1 MSSIISSTDLATAAA
16 TAAKKAHTSNVA
28 SSAAS
33 STSANTPNSLSS
45 LTSNYNQFLTLLTAQ
60 LQHQDPTSPTDTSS
74 FTSELAQF
82 AGVEEQIKTNTN
94 LNQLIALNQ
103 TSEVSQSSSFVG
115 KQAVVSSS
123 QMALQ
128 NASGTLQ
135 FNLGTA
141 ETVGIAV
148 TNSAGKVVANRSA
161 DIPAG
166 TSTWSWNGKD
176 DAGNTL
182 PDGTYDVAVVT
193 PNASGSSNAVPFSVI
208 GTITGISKNSN
219 GGVNVQMGSTSVDM
233 SAVTSLLS
241 AATTSS

>member
-1 MSSIISSTDLATAAA
+1 MSSTISSTDLTTAAA
-16 TAAKKAHTSNVA
+16 AAAKQAHSSNLA
-28 SSAAS
+28 SSAAA
-33 STSANTPNSLSS
+33 STSASTPDSLSS

-94 LNQLIALNQ
+94 LSQLIALNQ
-103 TSEVSQSSSFVG
+103 TSEMSQSSSFVG
-115 KQAVVSSS
+115 KQAVLSSS

-128 NASGTLQ
+128 NATGTLQ
-135 FNLGTA
+135 FNLPTA

-148 TNSAGKVVANRSA
+148 TNSAGAVVANRSA

-166 TSTWSWNGKD
+166 TSTWTWNGKD

-193 PNASGSSNAVPFSVI
+193 PNASGGSSAVPFNVI
-208 GTITGISKNSN
+208 GTITGIAKNAN
-219 GGVNVQMGSTSVDM
+219 GGVNVQMGSTSADM
-233 SAVTSLLS
+233 SEVISLLS
-241 AATTSS
+241 PSTPAS